1 MMNRNLIAQVC
12 DATAVQQS
20 VATKYIKKTISFLLI
35 AIIAISN
42 STAQTSVQYPQQIT
56 VAADGSGNYKTI
68 QEAIDAIRAYSPEHI
83 TVNIKNGVY
92 KEKIMVPAWVTNVSF
107 IGESREGTIITY
119 SDYSGK
125 FMNADTVNNKKKFS
139 TFNSYT
145 MYVHGNDITI
155 ENLTIKNAA
164 GRVGQAVALH
174 VDGDR
179 FVIKNCN
186 LLGNQDTLLT
196 ANDSSRQ
203 YYYNCFIEGTTDFIF
218 GPATAVFQ
226 DCIIKS
232 LSNSYVTAASTT
244 EKQQYGYVFFNCKLI
259 AADECKKE
267 FLGRPWRAYAKVVFI
282 GCELGNHILPEGWH
296 NWNKKEN
303 EATAY
308 YAEYNNT
315 GEGAATDKRVSWSHV
330 LTRKE
335 AKKYTLKNIFNGWKP
350 L

>member
-1 MMNRNLIAQVC
+1 MMK
-12 DATAVQQS
+12 
-20 VATKYIKKTISFLLI
+20 KYAFFFLCLAMI
-35 AIIAISN
+35 FFV
-42 STAQTSVQYPQQIT
+42 TAQTTIQYPQQIT
-56 VAADGSGNYKTI
+56 VAADGTGNYKTI

-92 KEKIMVPAWVTNVSF
+92 REKVVVPACVTNVSF

-119 SDYSGK
+119 NDYSGK

-145 MYVHGNDITI
+145 MYVHGNDISM

-179 FVIKNCN
+179 FIIKNCN

-203 YYYNCFIEGTTDFIF
+203 YYFNCFIEGTTDFIF
-218 GPATAVFQ
+218 GPATAIFQ
-226 DCIIKS
+226 DCTIKS

-267 FLGRPWRAYAKVVFI
+267 YLGRPWRAYAKVVFI
-282 GCELGNHILPEGWH
+282 GCELGSHILPEGWH

-315 GEGAATDKRVSWSHV
+315 GEGASTDKRVSWSHV